1 MENWYDVEFLV
12 FVNNNIVN
20 VCDSSVIPLSITA
33 TSEIEAIKKVSEIE
47 NVQMMREFILDNA
60 FYNFGNSNNITVKLG
75 ARRFN
80 SDFGIKDGWV
90 Y

>member
-1 MENWYDVEFLV
+1 MENWYEVQFLI
-12 FVNNNIVN
+12 FVDNNIVN

-60 FYNFGNSNNITVKLG
+60 FYNFGNSKFFFW
-75 ARRFN
+75 AR
-80 SDFGIKDGWV
+80 
-90 Y
+90 